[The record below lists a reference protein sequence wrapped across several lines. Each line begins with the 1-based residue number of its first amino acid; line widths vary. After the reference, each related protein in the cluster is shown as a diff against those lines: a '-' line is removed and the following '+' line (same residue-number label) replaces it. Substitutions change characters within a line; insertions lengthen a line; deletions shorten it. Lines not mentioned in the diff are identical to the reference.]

1 LGETISRD
9 TVAALQKLPDAL
21 TKESRKPLFRI
32 DPFRIVTE
40 NIRRADPAD
49 GRRVCRS
56 RGALRNLRPN
66 PQTISSGF
74 GLRPKGVPGTPR
86 ADAT

>member
-9 TVAALQKLPDAL
+9 TVAALQKRADAL

-40 NIRRADPAD
+40 NID
-49 GRRVCRS
+49 GE
-56 RGALRNLRPN
+56 
-66 PQTISSGF
+66 TILPTDDAF
-74 GLRPKGVPGTPR
+74 AGVEEP
-86 ADAT
+86 